1 MSRRYDFQDILRRFQ
16 QTQDQR
22 FRELSDAVARRILEL
37 LGGTT
42 VPEDPPD
49 APSGLT
55 ATDDQE
61 FQITLDWNPV
71 ATATG
76 YNVYRSPVTENNF
89 ALIGSTPVSDYV
101 DTGLP
106 ADTSFDYYVTAYNGS
121 GESEPS
127 QTETGTSIDGSAPS
141 LPDTPANFRT
151 TSNENQVV
159 LAWDAFTGGT
169 IACRIERSV
178 DQLNWT
184 VVANTSTLTF
194 TDTNVSVGQTFYY
207 RAFGVNATGVTSPA
221 TATLTVTVVDGDTTA
236 PPVPVLLSGLPA
248 NKMISVT
255 WEGVVAPDLAGYEI
269 GWGTTSG
276 VYTNTSALI
285 TGTQG
290 NITGLTNGT
299 RYYFAVRSVDTSL
312 NENKSAWSNESNEL
326 AIDTA
331 DPGTTPDPPT
341 APTGL
346 ASTSPE
352 VDTIRV
358 TFTPGGSDFLE
369 RHRLYARVKPGQ
381 TLSNGQVIAPNA
393 PFTQIDQELQPAT
406 ELGKDVTIFVGSL
419 SHALSPVTWQFYV
432 TAVDTYN
439 QESPASEIIEDI
451 IDGAEWAQ
459 GPGGGPIG
467 GQNING
473 DTGLG
478 PDHKVPGFTF
488 DFAIDVSDT
497 TQYTGDAMERAAA
510 IFNNRR
516 NLPPS
521 NPDFIQLSTDDTA
534 HIAILLP
541 TETVNKRLA
550 INTGQSSS
558 GGAQPLEAANFD
570 FGGDPGFAS
579 KIELHFV
586 GPWAQGDDTYQQ
598 AQLRMRDDPNTA
610 AQGYKRTFKDADNKS
625 LFADG
630 SGADI
635 VVGDITRQN
644 AEGAFYFWN
653 WDVEVASK
661 DGIRLGSAA
670 DEGADFNSHNFDVIF
685 GLSRIHQDAIEPNS
699 EKIGTRG
706 ITAYYIRPTLIGCFV
721 DLPWQSGSAV
731 FAVSPMRGSWAI
743 TNTRFARAGK
753 SALET
758 YTRATRDSGLPQGTA
773 PGTLQLTGVRHWDNW
788 SVVGDG
794 IGRAAPEGV
803 AFFDIGGIEQDVTFT
818 DCHVIE
824 EKSSNFRRLAD
835 WPPGDPYDWRVYTA
849 YVRQTNSALR
859 VRFRGGERALA
870 SGYRIGAISLNNCLF
885 YSKVPIRPVVDIDH
899 GTSVTLTSVGAFTDE
914 QAEVFNYDINGV
926 STSLGDSSLV
936 GYRYG
941 AGYPAL
947 PGGAPNT
954 IGNMSAT
961 GLNTT
966 TMRNTLASSYS
977 LDATKVA
984 VANADIVFQPLT
996 VDHFEVTEDHSF
1008 ISFTPPSQAYY
1019 QPFVLSPDWP
1029 QIGATDVLALWDSG
1043 VQEHQDIK
1051 DYFNSVINSMR
1062 ANRAPRVDNIGT
1074 SHTLYSWTYW
1084 PNHPVYNTA
1093 ATGDMLISFDS
1104 LGPDRLTGTYTP
1116 TNPTV
1121 DFEDNYRTLVVRDRN
1136 FIDADSQR
1144 IWRNEKD
1151 YSQRQNQQTSFAG
1164 SNGVTGQRYLSTINN
1179 FEMPDLPDGQEW
1191 CRVAGDAGQPT
1202 GYTYDP
1208 SGDPTWDPTTYP
1220 VMGTDRGGLGCTW
1233 RFENLFFED
1242 RKSVRKGEHE
1252 VKWHLRLN
1260 NIENAEFVNC
1270 DFGHVHEEHA
1280 VYFNSEG
1287 DASFENCTW
1296 RYVGSQ
1302 GIQLV
1307 NRSDNFSKN
1316 LGAQWKAENAR
1327 HYNGHGDTTIR
1338 NCHFVDTTCFGFSQ
1352 NPSSNVNLYNRGYQ
1366 NSPASILVENS
1377 SFIQGMT
1384 DAESLAE
1391 RVASGDPDPI
1401 VYTYREGNKKSFAV
1415 FKCLMEAQGGTVQ
1428 EGTYAGQSTQRGG
1441 NGMSTLLFHNPFAA
1455 AAAARSSGNVAGLP
1469 EDDAATSH
1477 STVIFRNCFFYGLDP
1492 AGSMFGLETC
1502 HTILFENCVIVHNW
1516 RDPGASGQAT
1526 MKIDGGLSAYCTP
1539 GGVDYMPDGDL
1550 HATHNLIFRN
1560 CRGYRWDANNNVPG
1574 PMRIRWEQWDGT
1586 KSDRI
1591 VTVDLEPDREVHLI
1605 GFQNGREDIE
1615 TAYEGPVRPGYMP

>member
-169 IACRIERSV
+169 VACRIERSV

-276 VYTNTSALI
+276 VYTNTSSLI

-381 TLSNGQVIAPNA
+381 TVNGVLVDG
-393 PFTQIDQELQPAT
+393 TWSQIDQELQPAT
-406 ELGKDVTIFVGSL
+406 ELGKDVTIWGTGVQPFPSL
-419 SHALSPVTWQFYV
+419 SYNVNPVTWQFYV

-451 IDGAEWAQ
+451 IDGADWNQ
-459 GPGGGPIG
+459 GPGGGTIG
-467 GQNING
+467 GQEING

-478 PDHKVPGFTF
+478 PDHRVPGVIF
-488 DFAIDVSDT
+488 DFVIDVSDT

-516 NLPPS
+516 NLSPS
-521 NPDFIQLSTDDTA
+521 NPDFIQLSTLEA
-534 HIAILLP
+534 AKIAILLP
-541 TETVNKRLA
+541 TQTVNKRLA

-558 GGAQPLEAANFD
+558 GGAQPLEAVNFD

-579 KIELHFV
+579 KVELHFV

-610 AQGYKRTFKDADNKS
+610 AQGYKRTFKDADDKS

-670 DEGADFNSHNFDVIF
+670 DEGADYTSHNFDVIF

-758 YTRATRDSGLPQGTA
+758 YTRATRDSGLPQGTD

-824 EKSSNFRRLAD
+824 EKSANFRRLSD

-859 VRFRGGERALA
+859 VRYRGGERALA

-947 PGGAPNT
+947 PGGAPNAV
-954 IGNMSAT
+954 GNMSAT

-984 VANADIVFQPLT
+984 VANASIDFAGLIPT
-996 VDHFEVTEDHSF
+996 HFPVTDDHSF
-1008 ISFTPPSQAYY
+1008 VS
-1019 QPFVLSPDWP
+1019 
-1029 QIGATDVLALWDSG
+1029 
-1043 VQEHQDIK
+1043 
-1051 DYFNSVINSMR
+1051 
-1062 ANRAPRVDNIGT
+1062 
-1074 SHTLYSWTYW
+1074 
-1084 PNHPVYNTA
+1084 
-1093 ATGDMLISFDS
+1093 
-1104 LGPDRLTGTYTP
+1104 LTGPGQTY
-1116 TNPTV
+1116 
-1121 DFEDNYRTLVVRDRN
+1121 
-1136 FIDADSQR
+1136 A
-1144 IWRNEKD
+1144 
-1151 YSQRQNQQTSFAG
+1151 
-1164 SNGVTGQRYLSTINN
+1164 
-1179 FEMPDLPDGQEW
+1179 
-1191 CRVAGDAGQPT
+1191 QPV
-1202 GYTYDP
+1202 GL
-1208 SGDPTWDPTTYP
+1208 DPTWPAPQTIDAPAIYQARNTLEENKNLRLPVLRQLRTARTTDNIPWIGGY
-1220 VMGTDRGGLGCTW
+1220 VVNWSEAEGGTPNT
-1233 RFENLFFED
+1233 NLFPSDPNYYYDATTDISFWPG
-1242 RKSVRKGEHE
+1242 KG
-1252 VKWHLRLN
+1252 K
-1260 NIENAEFVNC
+1260 
-1270 DFGHVHEEHA
+1270 
-1280 VYFNSEG
+1280 
-1287 DASFENCTW
+1287 
-1296 RYVGSQ
+1296 
-1302 GIQLV
+1302 
-1307 NRSDNFSKN
+1307 
-1316 LGAQWKAENAR
+1316 
-1327 HYNGHGDTTIR
+1327 
-1338 NCHFVDTTCFGFSQ
+1338 
-1352 NPSSNVNLYNRGYQ
+1352 
-1366 NSPASILVENS
+1366 
-1377 SFIQGMT
+1377 
-1384 DAESLAE
+1384 
-1391 RVASGDPDPI
+1391 
-1401 VYTYREGNKKSFAV
+1401 
-1415 FKCLMEAQGGTVQ
+1415 
-1428 EGTYAGQSTQRGG
+1428 
-1441 NGMSTLLFHNPFAA
+1441 
-1455 AAAARSSGNVAGLP
+1455 
-1469 EDDAATSH
+1469 
-1477 STVIFRNCFFYGLDP
+1477 
-1492 AGSMFGLETC
+1492 
-1502 HTILFENCVIVHNW
+1502 
-1516 RDPGASGQAT
+1516 
-1526 MKIDGGLSAYCTP
+1526 P
-1539 GGVDYMPDGDL
+1539 GGS
-1550 HATHNLIFRN
+1550 
-1560 CRGYRWDANNNVPG
+1560 GYRPANMAPAN
-1574 PMRIRWEQWDGT
+1574 
-1586 KSDRI
+1586 
-1591 VTVDLEPDREVHLI
+1591 LEFND
-1605 GFQNGREDIE
+1605 NGREIVIRDLFDNDLTEGHSMSNMYKRGVTDPPVGQETAPEASGYVPTDGLIKLLNLEMDAQLDNPDPKWGFRMYNTPKLHFEDCDFSNIHPEHSIYTDTPHDFYVKSSTFKDIGSQAIQVQSRAYNGGKPTDNVPVTYNMHCVIEDCHMVDVTGTHSYGTRPSYSMTLGNRGTSEYPGRVKVFNTSWVCGGDPNSQAGIQSNTGTANGRSFGPLVVSIEQGMQTLLDFSRSTRPNTGTMMEWVWVKNVLIHGHQMVRNAIKIMSTDTIILEDVALINDSQGGDLSWFRQPLHIDTDNDAIEADPRLGSRKLIVRNVYCNGTGSPTDMSGNTVAKVSHGYSRWNDDPNRLALPIHSPGIQIEYDIRPTGSATPIYSGPYRAYTDIE
-1615 TAYEGPVRPGYMP
+1615 GNTLDMTTRWD